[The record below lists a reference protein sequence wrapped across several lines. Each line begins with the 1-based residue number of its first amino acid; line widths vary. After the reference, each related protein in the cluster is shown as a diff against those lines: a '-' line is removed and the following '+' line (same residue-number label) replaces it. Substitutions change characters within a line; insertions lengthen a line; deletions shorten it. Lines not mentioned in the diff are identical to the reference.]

1 MICGVK
7 LSVVL
12 FLNIKNRVKKGRVV
26 MGFENLPIP
35 LKKLSQVC
43 IFPTTLVSKG
53 FERSVYWIEFLKQKL
68 RIKAQQTSIDFFTH
82 KTLK

>member
-7 LSVVL
+7 LSAVL

-26 MGFENLPIP
+26 IGFENLPIP

-53 FERSVYWIEFLKQKL
+53 FERSVYWNEYKTKIENKST
-68 RIKAQQTSIDFFTH
+68 TSEYRFFHT
-82 KTLK
+82 

>member
-1 MICGVK
+1 
-7 LSVVL
+7 
-12 FLNIKNRVKKGRVV
+12 

-53 FERSVYWIEFLKQKL
+53 FERSVYWIEYKTKIENKSTTNEY
-68 RIKAQQTSIDFFTH
+68 RFFH
-82 KTLK
+82 A

>member
-12 FLNIKNRVKKGRVV
+12 FLNIKNRVKKGRMV
-26 MGFENLPIP
+26 MSFENLPIP

-53 FERSVYWIEFLKQKL
+53 FERSVYWNEYKTKIENKSTTNKY
-68 RIKAQQTSIDFFTH
+68 RFFH
-82 KTLK
+82 A

>member
-43 IFPTTLVSKG
+43 ISPTTLVSKG
-53 FERSVYWIEFLKQKL
+53 FERSVYWNEYKTNIENKSTTKEY
-68 RIKAQQTSIDFFTH
+68 RFFH
-82 KTLK
+82 A